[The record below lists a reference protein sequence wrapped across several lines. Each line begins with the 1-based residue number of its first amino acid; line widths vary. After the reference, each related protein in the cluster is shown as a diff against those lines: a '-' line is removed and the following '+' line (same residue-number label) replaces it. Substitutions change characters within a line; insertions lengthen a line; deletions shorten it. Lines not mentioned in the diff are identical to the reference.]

1 VVSVA
6 DTCARV
12 GDELTRVFALL
23 GKRWTGLILAV
34 LMPGPAHYAEL
45 RRAVP
50 GISERMLSSR
60 LAELATAGLVTRE
73 VVDGPPLGVRYQ
85 VTPCGAALRPAIEE
99 LAKWAHEHFAT
110 EPVGVSPVSSAD

>member
-1 VVSVA
+1 VVAVA

-12 GDELTRVFALL
+12 GDELTKVFALL
-23 GKRWTGLILAV
+23 GKRWTGLILAG
-34 LMPGPAHYAEL
+34 LMPGPAHYADL

-60 LAELATAGLVTRE
+60 LAELSAAGLVTRE

-85 VTPCGAALRPAIEE
+85 VTPSGAALRPAMEE
-99 LAKWAHEHFAT
+99 LAKWAQEHFAT
-110 EPVGVSPVSSAD
+110 EPIGISPGLPVE

>member
-1 VVSVA
+1 MGAVA

-12 GDELTRVFALL
+12 GDELTKVFALL
-23 GKRWTGLILAV
+23 GNRWTGLILAV

-60 LAELATAGLVTRE
+60 LAELSASGLVTRE

-85 VTPCGAALRPAIEE
+85 VTPCGAALRPAMEE
-99 LAKWAHEHFAT
+99 LSKWAQDHFVT
-110 EPVGVSPVSSAD
+110 S